1 MILLDTNV
9 VSEVLK
15 PSADSAV
22 ERWLNVHFSRSA
34 ISAVS
39 VLELLGGV
47 MILPAGKRRNALET
61 AVDRILRR
69 FGGRIHAFD
78 DASARAA
85 ARLLERARLRGS
97 GAHKLPEKLADLQLA
112 GIASAYGLSI
122 ATRNVGDFAGFGL
135 ELINPWKLD

>member
-15 PSADSAV
+15 ASPDALV
-22 ERWLNVHFSRSA
+22 ERWLNAHFSNAA
-34 ISAVS
+34 ISAIS
-39 VLELLGGV
+39 VLELLGGA
-47 MILPAGKRRNALET
+47 MILPAGKRRDLLTT

-69 FGGRIHAFD
+69 FAGRTYAFD

-85 ARLLERARLRGS
+85 ARLMQQARSRGR
-97 GAHKLPEKLADLQLA
+97 GAHQLPAKLADLQLA

-122 ATRNVGDFAGFGL
+122 ATRNVGDFAEFGL
-135 ELINPWKLD
+135 ELVNPWRSA